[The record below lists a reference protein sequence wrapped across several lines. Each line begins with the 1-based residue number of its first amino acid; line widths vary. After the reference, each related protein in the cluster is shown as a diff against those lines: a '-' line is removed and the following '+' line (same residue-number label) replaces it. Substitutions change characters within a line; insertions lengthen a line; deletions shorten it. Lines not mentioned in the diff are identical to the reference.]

1 MWSWVE
7 RRMIRGKGAGG
18 RGKEGGRSQVSG
30 GRSQVSGRAMGKVVP
45 GLVLLASLTAVA
57 GAQAPVAELAR
68 VAAEG
73 HKQSGAPGM
82 SVAVVVDDRIA
93 WAEGFGMADVE
104 NDVAARAN
112 TVYRIASI
120 SKPIA
125 ATAVMQLVERGRVT
139 LDDPVQKYVPAFPA
153 KGEQVVT
160 VRHLMTHTSGIRH
173 YRDGEMESRDAYET
187 VADALR
193 IFKDDPL
200 LFAPGT
206 KYSYST
212 YAYNLLAGVV
222 EAASGLSF
230 EEYLKTHVWTPAGMT
245 ATYFDHVDALIP
257 KRAEQYV
264 RAGNSWR
271 NAPYAD
277 LSNKWAGGGILS
289 TAEDLA
295 RFHIALDAGKLLKP
309 ATLKDMYTP
318 YRLVD
323 GSESAYGLGWN
334 ISKDDRG
341 RTWIAHSGGA
351 TGGTT
356 YLLRDP
362 ARKVAVAI
370 LCNVQNAPGLRALA
384 IKLAEEAT
392 KATKTD

>member
-1 MWSWVE
+1 MWSSVE
-7 RRMIRGKGAGG
+7 RRM
-18 RGKEGGRSQVSG
+18 SN
-30 GRSQVSGRAMGKVVP
+30 
-45 GLVLLASLTAVA
+45 
-57 GAQAPVAELAR
+57 AR
-68 VAAEG
+68 VAAG
-73 HKQSGAPGM
+73 KAHGGPLVVLVLALAAVLHAQAPTADLARIAADGQKQSGAPGM
-82 SVAVVVDDRIA
+82 SVAVVVNDRIA
-93 WAEGFGMADVE
+93 WAEGFGMADLE
-104 NDVAARAN
+104 NEVAAKAN

-125 ATAVMQLVERGRVT
+125 ATAVMQLVERGRVN
-139 LDDPVQKYVPAFPA
+139 LDDPVQKYVPAFPD

-160 VRHLMTHTSGIRH
+160 LRHLMTHTSGIRH
-173 YRDGEMESRDAYET
+173 YRDGEMESRDTYET

-206 KYSYST
+206 RYSYST

-222 EAASGLSF
+222 ERASGLSF
-230 EEYLKTHVWTPAGMT
+230 EEYLKAHVWTPAGMT

-257 KRAEQYV
+257 RRAEQYV

-295 RFHIALDAGKLLKP
+295 RFHIALDEGKLLK
-309 ATLKDMYTP
+309 ATTLKEMYTP
-318 YRLVD
+318 YRLAN
-323 GSESAYGLGWN
+323 GTESAYGLGWN
-334 ISKDDRG
+334 IAKDDRG

-370 LCNVQNAPGLRALA
+370 LCNVQNAPGLRMLA
-384 IKLAEEAT
+384 IKLADEAT
-392 KATKTD
+392 KATTKTD

>member
-1 MWSWVE
+1 MWS
-7 RRMIRGKGAGG
+7 
-18 RGKEGGRSQVSG
+18 
-30 GRSQVSGRAMGKVVP
+30 SGRPRTNKAE
-45 GLVLLASLTAVA
+45 GLRLTARAVPVFLLVVGLA
-57 GAQAPVAELAR
+57 AVLPAQAPVETGLPR

-73 HKQSGAPGM
+73 HKQSGSPGM
-82 SVAVVVDDRIA
+82 SVAVVINDRIA
-93 WAEGFGMADVE
+93 WSEGFGLADVE
-104 NDVAARAN
+104 NEVPARPN

-125 ATAVMQLVERGRVT
+125 AAAVLQLVERGRVT
-139 LDDPVQKYVPAFPA
+139 LDDPIQKYVAAFPT
-153 KGEQVVT
+153 KGEQTVT

-173 YRDGEMESRDAYET
+173 YREGEMESRDSYQT
-187 VADALR
+187 VAEALR

-200 LFAPGT
+200 LFTPGT
-206 KYSYST
+206 RYSYST

-222 EAASGLSF
+222 ETASGLSF
-230 EEYLKTHVWTPAGMT
+230 EEYLKAHVWAPAGMT

-257 KRAEQYV
+257 RRAEQYV
-264 RAGNSWR
+264 RAGGSWR

-295 RFHIALDAGKLLKP
+295 RFHIALDEGKLLKA
-309 ATLKDMYTP
+309 ATLEEMYKP
-318 YRLVD
+318 YRLMD
-323 GSESAYGLGWN
+323 GSHSVYGLGWN
-334 ISKDDRG
+334 VSKDERG

-362 ARKVAVAI
+362 SRKLAVAI

-384 IKLAEEAT
+384 IRLADEAT
-392 KATKTD
+392 KATKTDL